1 MLAGFDSIIFQDTKG
16 LHDLACQL
24 ERSQEW
30 QAEKLMALENM
41 LSADSVDG
49 EEDGDKITE
58 DDTDVMEDT
67 GLLVSVSNNP

>member
-1 MLAGFDSIIFQDTKG
+1 
-16 LHDLACQL
+16 
-24 ERSQEW
+24 
-30 QAEKLMALENM
+30 MALENM

-58 DDTDVMEDT
+58 NDTDVMEDT